1 MRTNLPVT
9 NVEVPLRDD
18 TLIVSKTDLKGQIT
32 YINRDFIEISGF
44 TEAEL
49 IGEPHN
55 IVRHPDMPS
64 EAYTDM
70 WAHLKAGRPWT
81 GLVKNRCKNG
91 DHYWV
96 EANAT
101 PIRENDQLV
110 GYMSV
115 RRKPSRDQVEAA
127 ENAYRLFRENRA
139 GALRILCGKV
149 VRGGPSLGDRFA
161 SLSLATRL
169 GLGFGLA
176 VLFAVVVGVLGLYA
190 LNNTNDSLERAFT
203 DRLQPVQGL
212 ARIGKLVADN
222 RAQVLLG
229 LQHEPGTSNAASHEH
244 PVTAHTDIIA
254 KNREELTAI
263 WQRYQQSIRSDEHKV
278 LAEAYFNARK
288 RYVDDGINPA
298 RDALNEGHFAEA
310 QRILSEKINPLYDE
324 VSAKTDA
331 LYQYHADQA
340 RKDAQ
345 AADDLKATT
354 TGTIVGAIALVI
366 VLLTFI
372 AWRLSGGILR
382 SLADAQAAFG
392 AVSQGRYN
400 HQVDITRN
408 DEMGRLL
415 QGIQAMQIKLGFDVA
430 EAQRIANENL
440 RIKIGLDNV
449 ATNVMVADDQ
459 HHIIYMNKAVE
470 DMFRRVEDD
479 IRRDLPDF
487 RAGTLLGSNIDVF
500 HKNPAHQRGLL
511 SRLSGSHRATVHLGG
526 RTFSLTVTPVVNER
540 GIRLGSAV
548 EWLDRTAE
556 VAVEAEVADIVNGAA
571 NGDFT
576 RRLVLE
582 GKDGFFRQLSEGI
595 NRLLETSQKG
605 LDDVARMLNAM
616 SQGDLTSRIEADYA
630 GTFGQLKN
638 DANSTVEQLKE
649 IVERIKGATEAINTA
664 AQEIASGNTDLS
676 SRTEEQASSLEE
688 TASSMEQLTSTV
700 KQNADNARTANE
712 LASGAQQVAVKGG
725 EVVEQVVQ
733 TMGAIHHSS
742 SKIADIIGVIDGIA
756 FQTNILALNAAVE
769 AARAGEQGRGFAV
782 VATEVRNLAQR
793 SAAAAK
799 EIKALI
805 SDSVEKVENGSRLV
819 DSAGRTMEEVVTS
832 IKRVAKIMA
841 DIAEASREQS
851 AGIEQVGL
859 AVSQMDE
866 VTQQNAA
873 LVEEAAAAAESLEEQ
888 AHGLMEA
895 VSVFRLGHE
904 APAGRHAGPSPAMGQ
919 AQAAIPHLQQEVRVP
934 SPKFGGKPVNLPAS
948 LDDEWEE
955 F

>member
-44 TEAEL
+44 SEAEL

-55 IVRHPDMPS
+55 IVRHPDMPPQ
-64 EAYTDM
+64 AYSDM
-70 WAHLKAGRPWT
+70 WSHLKAGRPWT

-101 PIRENDQLV
+101 PIREGDTVV

-115 RRKPSRDQVEAA
+115 RRKPTREQVEAA
-127 ENAYRLFRENRA
+127 ESAYRLFRENRA
-139 GALRILCGKV
+139 GSLRILCGKV
-149 VRGGPSLGDRFA
+149 VRGGPSLGARFA
-161 SLSLATRL
+161 NQSLATRL

-176 VLFAVVVGVLGLYA
+176 VLFAVVVGVLGLRA
-190 LNNTNDSLERAFT
+190 LETTNQSLEQAFT
-203 DRLQPVQGL
+203 ERLQPVQGL

-222 RAQVLLG
+222 RAQILLG
-229 LQHEPGTSNAASHEH
+229 LQHEPGTAHAATHEH
-244 PVTAHTDIIA
+244 PVTVHTDIIA

-263 WQRYQQSIRSDEHKV
+263 WQRYQAGIRGDDHIRLSD
-278 LAEAYFNARK
+278 AYFSARK
-288 RYVDDGINPA
+288 RYVDEGINPA
-298 RDALNEGHFAEA
+298 RQALVDGNFSEA
-310 QRILSEKINPLYDE
+310 QRILTEKINPLYDE

-331 LYQYHADQA
+331 LYQFHADAA

-345 AADDLKATT
+345 AADELKNSTTAT
-354 TGTIVGAIALVI
+354 IIGAIVLVI
-366 VLLTFI
+366 VLLLVI
-372 AWRLSGGILR
+372 AWKLVGGILR
-382 SLADAQAAFG
+382 SLADAQSAFN
-392 AVSQGRYN
+392 AVSQGRYD
-400 HQVDITRN
+400 HQVDITRD

-415 QGIQAMQIKLGFDVA
+415 QGIQSMQIKLGFDVA
-430 EAQRIANENL
+430 EAQRVANENL

-459 HHIIYMNKAVE
+459 LNIIYLNKAVQ

-487 RAGTLLGSNIDVF
+487 RADQLLGANIDVF
-500 HKNPAHQRGLL
+500 HKNPAHQRNML
-511 SRLSGSHRATVHLGG
+511 SRLTGTHRATVHLGG

-576 RRLVLE
+576 RRLVIE

-595 NRLLETSQKG
+595 NRLLETSQHG

-638 DANSTVEQLKE
+638 DANSTAEQLKE
-649 IVERIKGATEAINTA
+649 IVERIKGATDAISTA
-664 AQEIASGNTDLS
+664 SQEIASGNTDLS

-805 SDSVEKVENGSRLV
+805 SDSVEKVENGSKLV

-888 AHGLMEA
+888 ARGLKEA
-895 VSVFRLGHE
+895 VSVFRLGDEGGGHFRTVA
-904 APAGRHAGPSPAMGQ
+904 APQ
-919 AQAAIPHLQQEVRVP
+919 ALPHVQEEVRVP
-934 SPKFGGKPVNLPAS
+934 TPRFGGKPATKLPAS